1 MDRAVRGTPL
11 RGDSG
16 LIRIKEDQVRSEGA
30 DGSKA
35 YVGFSWSLFI
45 DLIYS
50 CKCLESSRAL
60 TGSLSFFLLCDIT
73 WAAAV
78 SDRGRFV
85 IFLGILEGWS

>member
-16 LIRIKEDQVRSEGA
+16 LIRIKEDPRSSKGA
-30 DGSKA
+30 DSSKGC
-35 YVGFSWSLFI
+35 VGLSWSLFI

-60 TGSLSFFLLCDIT
+60 TGSLSFFLLCVIT
-73 WAAAV
+73 RAVAV

-85 IFLGILEGWS
+85 IFLGMLEGWS